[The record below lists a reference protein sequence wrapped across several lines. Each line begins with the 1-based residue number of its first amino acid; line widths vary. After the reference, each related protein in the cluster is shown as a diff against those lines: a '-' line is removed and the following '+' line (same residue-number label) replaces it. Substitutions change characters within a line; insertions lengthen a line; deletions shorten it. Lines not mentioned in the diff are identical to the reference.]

1 MKPVLTNIAQL
12 TFLRAAAI
20 VLFAGYAFLPGD
32 ISAKAQVAVQKTP
45 EADPKDMTIIGRVE
59 RVWIAGA
66 NIVLRAKID
75 TGARTTSLHTTKIE
89 TFKRRA
95 KDWVRFSILNKDGKP
110 ITLERKVLKFQ
121 KIKKKH
127 SSDLDVRPVVLLGLC
142 ISDVYRLSQVNL
154 FDRGKFAFPVL
165 IGRRFLFAK
174 VLVNVERIYTS
185 EPRCNEMKAG

>member
-1 MKPVLTNIAQL
+1 M
-12 TFLRAAAI
+12 
-20 VLFAGYAFLPGD
+20 
-32 ISAKAQVAVQKTP
+32 
-45 EADPKDMTIIGRVE
+45 
-59 RVWIAGA
+59 
-66 NIVLRAKID
+66 
-75 TGARTTSLHTTKIE
+75 
-89 TFKRRA
+89 
-95 KDWVRFSILNKDGKP
+95 RFSILNKDGKP